1 MKNKRLEVIHQTS
14 KDAVVDK
21 PLKDL
26 IPIKP
31 TLNFYPADPSNS
43 GSALPGTKFNDDE
56 MRERYRI

>member
-14 KDAVVDK
+14 KNAVIDK

-26 IPIKP
+26 IHIKP
-31 TLNFYPADPSNS
+31 TLNYCPKDPSNS
-43 GSALPGTKFNDDE
+43 GSALPGTKGNDDE